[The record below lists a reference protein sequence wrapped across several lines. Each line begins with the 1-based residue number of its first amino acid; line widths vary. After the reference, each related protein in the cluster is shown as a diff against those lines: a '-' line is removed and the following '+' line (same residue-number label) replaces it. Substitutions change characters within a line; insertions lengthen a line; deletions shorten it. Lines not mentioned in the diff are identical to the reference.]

1 FMHDPAS
8 GHLAMERFLY
18 ECGIKLISYYF
29 RETIEEMYRVIYEQ
43 SKTQNALGLYG
54 NFWIKGNYFY
64 DTLSLKPTLYLT
76 RDPLSRMKAYINHAY
91 PKNDLFIHDIS
102 LENNPL
108 EVLDCICYADG
119 LDTISVELCKRWI
132 FEKSE
137 NLFQVQKHFIHFLN
151 RCDISYIDMEE
162 INLEN
167 AFDTMKKLAKKFNF
181 SEPDIK
187 NLIVFQTRMTGIFD
201 FILPKNLNIL
211 LNDEKIQIIITTKNR
226 TIGNFIDI
234 TNKIFD
240 KKLKNKNL
248 TLYITQKHF
257 NKLSKNHKIFKQ
269 CQDYLSLFLIELEK
283 KVENEQ
289 NKKINEIDILKYL
302 KQNQESRIELK
313 KILDMELIHIKQHRP
328 DIVASWKYYQEFEK
342 MCKEL
347 DA

>member
-1 FMHDPAS
+1 MHDPAS

-43 SKTQNALGLYG
+43 SKTQNALELYG

-201 FILPKNLNIL
+201 FILPK
-211 LNDEKIQIIITTKNR
+211 
-226 TIGNFIDI
+226 
-234 TNKIFD
+234 
-240 KKLKNKNL
+240 
-248 TLYITQKHF
+248 
-257 NKLSKNHKIFKQ
+257 
-269 CQDYLSLFLIELEK
+269 
-283 KVENEQ
+283 
-289 NKKINEIDILKYL
+289 
-302 KQNQESRIELK
+302 
-313 KILDMELIHIKQHRP
+313 
-328 DIVASWKYYQEFEK
+328 
-342 MCKEL
+342 
-347 DA
+347 